1 MHVCVSVSTTSVKL
15 MNILCFCELSNMIK
29 HVGGCQMAEIVW
41 MCVSGRLVFGCNQSR
56 SVHSDEGCVFSEAFG
71 INTVQQIALENKTF
85 NPASGMIPS
94 IFNAVQQTVH
104 ACMLFSMPTI
114 KAPL

>member
-1 MHVCVSVSTTSVKL
+1 M
-15 MNILCFCELSNMIK
+15 
-29 HVGGCQMAEIVW
+29 
-41 MCVSGRLVFGCNQSR
+41 
-56 SVHSDEGCVFSEAFG
+56 HSDEGCVFSEAFAYFG

-85 NPASGMIPS
+85 NPASGMIKS

-104 ACMLFSMPTI
+104 ACVLFSMPAI